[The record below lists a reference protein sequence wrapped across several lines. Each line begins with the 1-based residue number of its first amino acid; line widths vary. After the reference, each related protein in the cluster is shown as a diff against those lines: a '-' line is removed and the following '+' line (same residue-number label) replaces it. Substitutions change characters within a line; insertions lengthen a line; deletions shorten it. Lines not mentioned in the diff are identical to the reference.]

1 MRLHGLMRGSGTA
14 FAHCRTMSRC
24 LLLIAAAALTFAA
37 GPASAQAQAQA
48 PAQTQ
53 PPAAPPAGT
62 TRPATAAPAPAAP
75 ATAAPKTATPTPAEP
90 ASSSPATAPR
100 SAAAVPTTPP
110 VRTAS
115 AANQPEYRI
124 GAGDKLQINVY
135 KEADL
140 TQALQVRP
148 DGRITMPLVGDFAA
162 AGQTPMQL
170 QRKLSDSLREYVT
183 NPVVTVMVVEV
194 ADRVAYVMGEVNTPG
209 AVPLKGPMTVVQALA
224 VAGGFKDFA
233 NKGGIK
239 VLRKTPG
246 SDRVETIPFNY
257 KDALRS
263 DAPAFYLVEGDTV
276 VVP

>member
-1 MRLHGLMRGSGTA
+1 V
-14 FAHCRTMSRC
+14 
-24 LLLIAAAALTFAA
+24 
-37 GPASAQAQAQA
+37 PV
-48 PAQTQ
+48 
-53 PPAAPPAGT
+53 T
-62 TRPATAAPAPAAP
+62 T
-75 ATAAPKTATPTPAEP
+75 
-90 ASSSPATAPR
+90 S
-100 SAAAVPTTPP
+100 

-115 AANQPEYRI
+115 AATQPEYRI
-124 GAGDKLQINVY
+124 GSGDKLQINVY
-135 KEADL
+135 KENDL

-170 QRKLSDSLREYVT
+170 QRKLAESLREYVT

-194 ADRVAYVMGEVNTPG
+194 ADRVVYVMGEVNTPG
-209 AVPLKGPMTVVQALA
+209 AVPLKGSMTVLQALA

-246 SDRVETIPFNY
+246 SDRVETIPFSY
-257 KDALRS
+257 KDATRS
-263 DAPAFYLVEGDTV
+263 DAPVFYLIEGDTV